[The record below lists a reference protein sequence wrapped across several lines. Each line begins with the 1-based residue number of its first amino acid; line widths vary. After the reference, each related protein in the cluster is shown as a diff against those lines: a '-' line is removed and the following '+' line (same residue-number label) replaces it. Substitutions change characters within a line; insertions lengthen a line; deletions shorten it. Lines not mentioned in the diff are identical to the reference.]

1 MNLSTEVKQ
10 EVVFFEGFSN
20 FLSFYPLY
28 HKGEED
34 LHNLFVLN
42 STSFFEKSLPLMQW
56 SNSIHLYLEGDK
68 TGEKFIRFPIGLD
81 KEEFTDKRRLYQ
93 KVF

>member
-1 MNLSTEVKQ
+1 
-10 EVVFFEGFSN
+10 
-20 FLSFYPLY
+20 
-28 HKGEED
+28 
-34 LHNLFVLN
+34 
-42 STSFFEKSLPLMQW
+42 MQW